1 MRIHL
6 AKLAVALAL
15 AGALPGAAGA
25 QAPVQT
31 WPQRAIK
38 MIVPFPA
45 GGGTDF
51 IARLA
56 AKHLSER
63 LGQQVFVENRAGA
76 NGAIGL
82 QALMQSDPDG
92 YTISACSDTPL
103 VVNPSLYEKLPYA
116 PLRDFVPVAPMVRF
130 PGMLAVHPS
139 VPARSVS
146 DLIALAKAKPGALA
160 YASAGV
166 GNFSHLAMELFSQA
180 AGVKLLHVP
189 YKGTGPA
196 SLALIGGEVQMG
208 FNNVQTLLQSVRAGQ
223 LVALAVAE
231 PKRMPALP
239 DLPAVAETVKGFEMA
254 PWVGIVAPART
265 PKEIVD
271 LLYREIAKAVTQPD
285 VQERLALAT
294 HHRRQQTRPTA
305 ALYRIERGAKAGTQ
319 EVFPRLGQAAFAR
332 ARAGRARLRGGAS
345 HSATARANRDGRG
358 RLRDSPRNH
367 ATLLQLPRRRPAQE
381 R

>member
-6 AKLAVALAL
+6 ARLVATLALAL
-15 AGALPGAAGA
+15 ALPTVAGA
-25 QAPVQT
+25 QA
-31 WPQRAIK
+31 WPQRSIK

-51 IARLA
+51 IARVA
-56 AKHLSER
+56 AKHLSDR
-63 LGQQVFVENRAGA
+63 LGQQVFVENRGGA
-76 NGAIGL
+76 NGAVGL

-103 VVNPSLYEKLPYA
+103 VVNPSLYAKLPYA
-116 PLRDFVPVAPMVRF
+116 PLRDFVPVATMVRF

-139 VPARSVS
+139 VPARSVAE
-146 DLIALAKAKPGALA
+146 LIALAKAKPGSLA

-180 AGVKLLHVP
+180 TGVKLLHVP

-196 SLALIGGEVQMG
+196 SLALVGGEVQMG
-208 FNNVQTLLQSVRAGQ
+208 FNNVQTLLQTVRSGQ

-239 DLPAVAETVKGFEMA
+239 DLPAVAETVPGFEMA
-254 PWVGIVAPART
+254 PWVGIIAPART

-271 LLYREIAKAVTQPD
+271 
-285 VQERLALAT
+285 RLAKETVAIMRDPAVVKQLT
-294 HHRRQQTRPTA
+294 DQQVTPFALDPDQLDALIRKDLEKWAGVIKTA
-305 ALYRIERGAKAGTQ
+305 GIKA
-319 EVFPRLGQAAFAR
+319 E
-332 ARAGRARLRGGAS
+332 
-345 HSATARANRDGRG
+345 
-358 RLRDSPRNH
+358 
-367 ATLLQLPRRRPAQE
+367 
-381 R
+381 